1 MGTLLSRHYIR
12 YIIIV
17 VHGKSCA
24 RACVPLRPTTSL
36 RDSSHPLLFPP
47 SPPPPPPPS
56 PPPLPL
62 PLPSSSVCPVLSLMR
77 LSFALLRVSFA
88 ARSRGSPLSPPPW
101 MLPPPLASCATVN
114 HSACDCVRLITVI
127 RLLLVP
133 VYRPLIIIIDFYS
146 YVTSLFSCRFVRT
159 APRMYGQ
166 TDRPTTDRRESLSF
180 GSSYP

>member
-24 RACVPLRPTTSL
+24 RACVPLLYRRPTTSL

-47 SPPPPPPPS
+47 PPPPPPPAP

-77 LSFALLRVSFA
+77 LSFALLRVLLRRA
-88 ARSRGSPLSPPPW
+88 
-101 MLPPPLASCATVN
+101 LPGLPSPLASCATVN

-146 YVTSLFSCRFVRT
+146 YVTSSFSCRFGRAV
-159 APRMYGQ
+159 PRMYGQ
-166 TDRPTTDRRESLSF
+166 TDRPGHRPPGKPVIR
-180 GSSYP
+180 